1 MTNFSKYKK
10 LVLNKK
16 KYDAIVLKIKYS
28 ILISKT
34 VLVFLLT
41 RKLNEMQFLESRQR
55 KHKSLPQN
63 FPIKR
68 DL

>member
-28 ILISKT
+28 ISISKT

-63 FPIKR
+63 FPINR